1 MKHKIIYCL
10 FFCISLLSCED
21 ILDLNPTDSISS
33 ENAIQ
38 DEEGLQKAI
47 LGCYDALQADE
58 YYGRMLLV
66 VNEIGSDNAY
76 NGGTILEYEQFN
88 KNQVQ
93 ADNNYLTQL
102 WAAPYTAINRCN
114 TAIYYANKII
124 FNNETKRNEYIA
136 ELYFLRALNY
146 YNLTRLF
153 KNVPLK
159 LEPTF
164 SDENVNVPVS
174 TQSEIYDQILSDLE
188 FADNKLNNT
197 NPYFA
202 SDLAVKALLAKV
214 YLELKLYKTAIAY
227 ADQILASDK
236 QLLDSYE
243 KLFIEEGNAES
254 IFELSYTE
262 LLTDKNR
269 ISEYCYPT
277 NLSGRYEIAPDE
289 SLLNSFEESDSVRK
303 VYPGDIPYCTK
314 YEGITS
320 GDDNIYVFRLAELY
334 LLRAEAKAL
343 DKGNLYQIRDDI
355 NKVRNRAGLDDINA
369 GTYEELLLIIEQE
382 RRAEFAFEGHRR
394 FDLIRTDRAK
404 EVLEITEDQYYYP
417 IPLSEVNSNTEIN

>member
-10 FFCISLLSCED
+10 VVCISLLSCED
-21 ILDLNPTDSISS
+21 VLDLKPTDSISS
-33 ENAIQ
+33 ENAIK

-66 VNEIGSDNAY
+66 VNEVGSDNAY

-93 ADNNYLTQL
+93 ADNNYLSQL
-102 WAAPYTAINRCN
+102 WATPYTAINRCN
-114 TAIYYANKII
+114 TAIYYVDKIT
-124 FNNETKRNEYIA
+124 FSNETKKNEYLA

-153 KNVPLK
+153 KDIPLK

-164 SDENVNVPVS
+164 SDENINVPLS
-174 TQSEIYDQILSDLE
+174 SQSEIYNQILIDLE
-188 FADNKLNNT
+188 FADNKISNT
-197 NPYFA
+197 DPYFA
-202 SDLAVKALLAKV
+202 SDLAVKTLLAKV
-214 YLELKLYKTAIAY
+214 YLELKLYKTAITY
-227 ADQILASDK
+227 ADQVLASDK

-243 KLFIEEGNAES
+243 KLFIEEGNTES

-269 ISEYCYPT
+269 LSEYCYPT
-277 NLSGRYEIAPDE
+277 NLSGRYEIAPNE
-289 SLLNSFEESDSVRK
+289 NLLNSFELNDSIRNSFN
-303 VYPGDIPYCTK
+303 GDTPYCTK

-320 GDDNIYVFRLAELY
+320 GDDNIYIFRLAELY

-355 NKVRNRAGLDDINA
+355 NEVRNRAGLDDINA
-369 GTYEELLLIIEQE
+369 GTYEELILIIEQE

-394 FDLIRTDRAK
+394 FDLIRTGRAK
-404 EVLEITEDQYYYP
+404 EILGITEDQYYYP